1 MSTMAR
7 LSSWFRQLVARPG
20 PVEVP
25 RQRLAVEELE
35 KREVLSG
42 VGALLPFDP
51 AERFPMPT
59 DGDRFLASGLDMEA
73 QPAVSATNGQDPLA
87 DGVRFLAPGEDRG
100 FLSLLRRDEGQ
111 VGNNAGGVAPP
122 LTVTDP
128 IPIDAAWLAARGS
141 GPYVLDQ
148 ASATYV
154 LGTDVRTQ
162 GTAFVVAA
170 PNVTLD
176 LNGHT
181 VVYGDS
187 TPLGLRNGGVEGGP
201 GEEGPRWDLSGAPA
215 ATLAPNTSHLFGG
228 QVLHLGPFSGIQRIV
243 SGPVAIPMA
252 GRTYT
257 ATITPSG
264 VDSTST
270 LRLTVLDAVTGA
282 VLGSGTSNSTPRGY
296 SAVAT
301 FTPLTT
307 DPVQLR
313 IEVIPQSHSSD

>member
-1 MSTMAR
+1 
-7 LSSWFRQLVARPG
+7 
-20 PVEVP
+20 
-25 RQRLAVEELE
+25 
-35 KREVLSG
+35 
-42 VGALLPFDP
+42 
-51 AERFPMPT
+51 
-59 DGDRFLASGLDMEA
+59 
-73 QPAVSATNGQDPLA
+73 

-187 TPLGLRNGGVEGGP
+187 TPLGLRNGGFQGRAGKGGP
-201 GEEGPRWDLSGAPA
+201 GWGPRPPPPA
-215 ATLAPNTSHLFGG
+215 HRPPHTH
-228 QVLHLGPFSGIQRIV
+228 
-243 SGPVAIPMA
+243 
-252 GRTYT
+252 
-257 ATITPSG
+257 
-264 VDSTST
+264 
-270 LRLTVLDAVTGA
+270 
-282 VLGSGTSNSTPRGY
+282 
-296 SAVAT
+296 
-301 FTPLTT
+301 
-307 DPVQLR
+307 
-313 IEVIPQSHSSD
+313 